1 MTTPR
6 VTKAFDDLRFDF
18 NQLTD
23 LISTDNFK
31 SRVSGNHLHE
41 FILQASYQI
50 LGTQSTVYFKNIIE
64 KMIKEYYL
72 YGVPIDVDL
81 FAGFTQSAAS
91 TIHNDPYDVL
101 IYGLY
106 GDTMYIVDKKQH
118 IVRAGDIIRINE
130 GEVHQGIGLSPRII
144 LSLGIR
150 KDKSVEYNLKNRSRP
165 EIKV

>member
-1 MTTPR
+1 MTKPKL
-6 VTKAFDDLRFDF
+6 VKNFDDLRFDF

-23 LISTDNFK
+23 LLSSHNFK
-31 SRVSGNHLHE
+31 SRISGNHLHE

-50 LGTQSTVYFKNIIE
+50 LGTHTNLYFKDLIE

-72 YGVPIDVDL
+72 YGVPIDVDI
-81 FAGFTQSAAS
+81 FTGFTQSAAS
-91 TIHNDPYDVL
+91 TIHDDPYDVI

-106 GDTMYIVDKKQH
+106 GETMYIIDKKKYL
-118 IVRAGDIIRINE
+118 VEAGDVIRINE

-150 KDKSVEYNLKNRSRP
+150 KDKVIEDNLKNRSRP
-165 EIKV
+165 EIEV

>member
-1 MTTPR
+1 MTTPK
-6 VTKAFDDLRFDF
+6 VIESFDDLRFDF
-18 NQLTD
+18 NQLTE
-23 LISTDNFK
+23 LLSSHNFK

-41 FILQASYQI
+41 YILQASYQI
-50 LGTQSTVYFKNIIE
+50 LGTHSNVYFKNIIE
-64 KMIKEYYL
+64 KMIKQYYL

-91 TIHNDPYDVL
+91 TIHDDPYDVL

-106 GDTMYIVDKKQH
+106 GDTMYIVDKKQYL
-118 IVRAGDIIRINE
+118 VKAGDIIRINE

-150 KDKSVEYNLKNRSRP
+150 KDKVVEHSLNSRSRP
-165 EIKV
+165 EIEV

>member
-1 MTTPR
+1 MSP
-6 VTKAFDDLRFDF
+6 TKVIQSFDDLRFDF

-23 LISTDNFK
+23 LLSSANFK
-31 SRVSGNHLHE
+31 SRVSGNHLNE

-50 LGTQSTVYFKNIIE
+50 LGTHTHIYFKDLIE
-64 KMIKEYYL
+64 KMIKKYYL

-91 TIHNDPYDVL
+91 TIHDDPYDVL

-106 GDTMYIVDKKQH
+106 GDTMYIVDKKQYL
-118 IVRAGDIIRINE
+118 VKAGDIIRINE

-150 KDKSVEYNLKNRSRP
+150 KDKVVENNLKNRSRP
-165 EIKV
+165 EIEV